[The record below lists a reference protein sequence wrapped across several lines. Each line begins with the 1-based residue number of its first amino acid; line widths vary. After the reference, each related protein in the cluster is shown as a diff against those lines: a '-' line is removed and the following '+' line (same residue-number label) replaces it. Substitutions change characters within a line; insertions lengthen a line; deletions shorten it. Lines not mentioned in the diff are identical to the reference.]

1 MTFLGISGMQYS
13 GQDLAG
19 SRILLAEDS
28 NVFTSMVSKRMD
40 ELFGIKVEICR
51 NFEDLQLAYDR
62 SPEPV
67 TLAISN
73 INLPGAE
80 NGEALDYLID
90 LSIPVIVFTGTFH
103 EGTREKLLKQDVVD
117 YILKDNVFAVEMLA
131 ESVCRFLTNHEHHV
145 LIVDDSPTARAL
157 LSSRLK
163 RYNFRVSTADSGA
176 KALELLKKN
185 SDIGLVVTDYNMP
198 DIDGFELTR
207 RVRSM
212 RGSHELRII
221 GVSSSDNRLL
231 SARFLKA
238 GGNDFMLRP
247 FIDEEFY
254 CRVNQNLDTL
264 IQIRS
269 MHEYRAGLAGKRA
282 SPDLGAALRHLK

>member
-1 MTFLGISGMQYS
+1 MNFLGITGMQYS
-13 GQDLAG
+13 GLPFDDT
-19 SRILLAEDS
+19 RILLAEDS
-28 NVFTSMVSKRMD
+28 NVFTQMIGARLK
-40 ELFGIKVEICR
+40 ELLGLTVEVCR
-51 NFEDLQLAYDR
+51 NFEELQECYEH
-62 SPEPV
+62 SQEKV

-80 NGEALDYLID
+80 NGEALEYLID
-90 LSIPVIVFTGTFH
+90 LSIPTIVFTSTFH
-103 EGTREKLLKQDVVD
+103 EDTREKLITKDIVD
-117 YILKDNVFAVEMLA
+117 YILKDNVFAVDMLT
-131 ESVCRFLTNHEHHV
+131 ESVCRFLTNHRHHV

-163 RYNFRVSTADSGA
+163 RYNFRVSLAESGA
-176 KALELLKKN
+176 KALDILRN
-185 SDIGLVVTDYNMP
+185 NPDIGLVVTDYNMP

-207 RVRSM
+207 RIRTM

-221 GVSSSDNRLL
+221 GVSSSTNRLL

-247 FIDEEFY
+247 FIEEEFY

-264 IQIRS
+264 VQIKSARQGG
-269 MHEYRAGLAGKRA
+269 RK
-282 SPDLGAALRHLK
+282 AAA

>member
-1 MTFLGISGMQYS
+1 MTFLGISGMQYA
-13 GQDLAG
+13 GQSLAG

-28 NVFTSMVSKRMD
+28 NVFTSMIGTRLK
-40 ELFGIKVEICR
+40 ELFGIEVEICR
-51 NFEDLQLAYDR
+51 NFEELQLAYDR
-62 SPEPV
+62 SSDPV

-80 NGEALDYLID
+80 NGEALEYLVD
-90 LSIPVIVFTGTFH
+90 LSIPTIVFTGTFH
-103 EGTREKLLKQDVVD
+103 EETRDKLMSKDIVD

-131 ESVCRFLTNHEHHV
+131 ESVCRFLTNHRHHV

-157 LSSRLK
+157 LTSRLK
-163 RYNFRVSTADSGA
+163 RYNFRVSTAENGA
-176 KALELLKKN
+176 KALEILKKS

-207 RVRSM
+207 RIRSV

-221 GVSSSDNRLL
+221 GVSSSSDRMLT
-231 SARFLKA
+231 ARFLKA

-264 IQIRS
+264 IQIWSTRS
-269 MHEYRAGLAGKRA
+269 RN
-282 SPDLGAALRHLK
+282 AAPAAVKSVA

>member
-13 GQDLAG
+13 GQSLAN

-28 NVFTSMVSKRMD
+28 NVFTSMIGTRLK
-40 ELFGIKVEICR
+40 ELFGIEVEICR
-51 NFEDLQLAYDR
+51 NFEELQYAYDR
-62 SPEPV
+62 SAEPV
-67 TLAISN
+67 MLAISN

-80 NGEALDYLID
+80 NGEALEYLVD
-90 LSIPVIVFTGTFH
+90 LSIPTIVFTGTFH
-103 EGTREKLLKQDVVD
+103 EETRDKLLTKDIVD

-131 ESVCRFLTNHEHHV
+131 ESVCRFLTNHRHHV

-163 RYNFRVSTADSGA
+163 RYNFRVSVAENGA
-176 KALELLKKN
+176 KALDILKKN
-185 SDIGLVVTDYNMP
+185 PDIGLVVTDYNMP

-207 RVRSM
+207 RIRSV

-221 GVSSSDNRLL
+221 GVSSSSNRLL

-269 MHEYRAGLAGKRA
+269 MQARRQETAVKNVA
-282 SPDLGAALRHLK
+282 

>member
-1 MTFLGISGMQYS
+1 MNFLGITGMQYS
-13 GQDLAG
+13 GVPFTNN
-19 SRILLAEDS
+19 RILLAEDS
-28 NVFTSMVSKRMD
+28 NVFTQMVSMRLK
-40 ELFGIKVEICR
+40 ELLGVSVEVCR
-51 NFEDLQLAYDR
+51 NFEELQACYEH
-62 SPEPV
+62 SAEPV

-80 NGEALDYLID
+80 NGEALEYLID
-90 LSIPVIVFTGTFH
+90 LSIPTIVFTSTFH
-103 EGTREKLLKQDVVD
+103 EATRETLIAKNVVD
-117 YILKDNVFAVEMLA
+117 YILKDNIFAVDMLT
-131 ESVCRFLTNHEHHV
+131 ESICRFLTNHRHHV

-163 RYNFRVSTADSGA
+163 RYNFRVSLADSGA
-176 KALELLKKN
+176 KALEILKAN
-185 SDIGLVVTDYNMP
+185 PDIGLVVTDYNMP

-207 RVRSM
+207 RIRTV

-221 GVSSSDNRLL
+221 GVSSSTNRLL

-264 IQIRS
+264 VQIQLAK
-269 MHEYRAGLAGKRA
+269 AGVR
-282 SPDLGAALRHLK
+282 PAA

>member
-13 GQDLAG
+13 GQSLAN

-28 NVFTSMVSKRMD
+28 NVFTSMIGTRLK
-40 ELFGIKVEICR
+40 ELFDIEVEICR
-51 NFEDLQLAYDR
+51 NFEELQLAYDQ
-62 SPEPV
+62 SSEPV

-80 NGEALDYLID
+80 NGEALEYLID
-90 LSIPVIVFTGTFH
+90 LSIPTIIFTGTFH
-103 EGTREKLLKQDVVD
+103 EATRDKLLAKDVVD

-131 ESVCRFLTNHEHHV
+131 ESVCRFLTNHRHHV

-157 LSSRLK
+157 LTSRLK
-163 RYNFRVSTADSGA
+163 RYNFRVSTAESGA

-185 SDIGLVVTDYNMP
+185 PDIGLVVTDYNMP

-207 RVRSM
+207 RIRSV

-221 GVSSSDNRLL
+221 GVSSSSNRLL

-269 MHEYRAGLAGKRA
+269 MQSARK
-282 SPDLGAALRHLK
+282 DAAIKNVA

>member
-1 MTFLGISGMQYS
+1 MNFLGITGMQYS
-13 GQDLAG
+13 GVPFHDI
-19 SRILLAEDS
+19 RILLAEDS
-28 NVFTSMVSKRMD
+28 NVFTQMIGARLK
-40 ELFGIKVEICR
+40 ELLGLSVEVCR
-51 NFEDLQLAYDR
+51 NFEELQECYER
-62 SPEPV
+62 SSEEV

-80 NGEALDYLID
+80 NGEALEYLVD
-90 LSIPVIVFTGTFH
+90 LSIPTIVFTSTFH
-103 EGTREKLLKQDVVD
+103 EDTREKLITKEVVD
-117 YILKDNVFAVEMLA
+117 YILKDNVFAVDMLT
-131 ESVCRFLTNHEHHV
+131 ESVCRFLTNHRHHV

-163 RYNFRVSTADSGA
+163 RYNFRVSLADNGA
-176 KALELLKKN
+176 KALELLKN
-185 SDIGLVVTDYNMP
+185 NADIGLVVTDYNMP

-207 RVRSM
+207 RIRTM

-221 GVSSSDNRLL
+221 GVSSSTNRLL

-264 IQIRS
+264 VQIQAAK
-269 MHEYRAGLAGKRA
+269 MHSKKV
-282 SPDLGAALRHLK
+282 AA

>member
-1 MTFLGISGMQYS
+1 MNFLGITGMQYS
-13 GQDLAG
+13 GVPFHDT
-19 SRILLAEDS
+19 RILLAEDS
-28 NVFTSMVSKRMD
+28 NVFTQMIGARLK
-40 ELFGIKVEICR
+40 ELLGLTVEVCR
-51 NFEDLQLAYDR
+51 NFEELRECYEH
-62 SPEPV
+62 SSEEV

-80 NGEALDYLID
+80 NGEALEYLVD
-90 LSIPVIVFTGTFH
+90 LSIPTIVFTSTFH
-103 EGTREKLLKQDVVD
+103 EDTREKLITKEVVD
-117 YILKDNVFAVEMLA
+117 YILKDNVFAVDMLT
-131 ESVCRFLTNHEHHV
+131 ESVCRFLTNHRHHV

-163 RYNFRVSTADSGA
+163 RYNFRVSLADSGA
-176 KALELLKKN
+176 KALEILRN
-185 SDIGLVVTDYNMP
+185 NPDIGLVVTDYNMP

-207 RVRSM
+207 RIRTM

-221 GVSSSDNRLL
+221 GVSSSTNRLL

-247 FIDEEFY
+247 FIEEEFY

-264 IQIRS
+264 VQIKTARGNGQK
-269 MHEYRAGLAGKRA
+269 AV
-282 SPDLGAALRHLK
+282 AA

>member
-13 GQDLAG
+13 GQSLA
-19 SRILLAEDS
+19 SARILLAEDS
-28 NVFTSMVSKRMD
+28 NVFHSLIGAKLK
-40 ELFGIKVEICR
+40 ELFGIDIEICR
-51 NFEDLQLAYDR
+51 DFEELQLAYDR
-62 SPEPV
+62 SSEPV

-80 NGEALDYLID
+80 QGEALEYLID
-90 LSIPVIVFTGTFH
+90 LSIPTVVFTSTFH
-103 EGTREKLLKQDVVD
+103 EGTRDRLLSKEIVD
-117 YILKDNVFAVEMLA
+117 YVIKDNIYAVDMLA
-131 ESVCRFLTNHEHHV
+131 EAVARFLTNHRHHV

-176 KALELLKKN
+176 KALQILKAHD
-185 SDIGLVVTDYNMP
+185 DISLMVTDYNMP

-207 RVRSM
+207 RIRSD
-212 RGSHELRII
+212 RGSHQLRII
-221 GVSSSDNRLL
+221 GVSSSTNRLL

-264 IQIRS
+264 VQIHAVQEAR
-269 MHEYRAGLAGKRA
+269 R
-282 SPDLGAALRHLK
+282 PDMA

>member
-1 MTFLGISGMQYS
+1 MKFLGITGMQYS
-13 GQDLAG
+13 GVPFDNT
-19 SRILLAEDS
+19 RILLAEDS
-28 NVFTSMVSKRMD
+28 NVFTQMISGRLK
-40 ELFGIKVEICR
+40 ELLGLSVETCR
-51 NFEDLQLAYDR
+51 NFEELQECYDR
-62 SPEPV
+62 ASDPV

-80 NGEALDYLID
+80 NGEALEYLVD
-90 LSIPVIVFTGTFH
+90 LSIPTIVFTSTFH
-103 EGTREKLLKQDVVD
+103 EGVREKLISKDVVD
-117 YILKDNVFAVEMLA
+117 YILKDNIFAVDMLT
-131 ESVCRFLTNHEHHV
+131 ESVCRFLTNHRHHV

-163 RYNFRVSTADSGA
+163 RYNFRVSLADSGA
-176 KALELLKKN
+176 KALELLKAN
-185 SDIGLVVTDYNMP
+185 PDIGLVVTDYNMP

-207 RVRSM
+207 RIRTM

-221 GVSSSDNRLL
+221 GVSSSTNRML

-264 IQIRS
+264 VQIQLAK
-269 MHEYRAGLAGKRA
+269 AGAKLAA
-282 SPDLGAALRHLK
+282 

>member
-13 GQDLAG
+13 GQSLAN
-19 SRILLAEDS
+19 SRIVLAEDS
-28 NVFTSMVSKRMD
+28 NVFTSMVGTRLK
-40 ELFGIKVEICR
+40 ELFGINVEICR
-51 NFEDLQLAYDR
+51 NFEELQLAYDQ
-62 SPEPV
+62 SSEPV

-80 NGEALDYLID
+80 NGEALNYLVD
-90 LSIPVIVFTGTFH
+90 LSIPTIVFTGTFH
-103 EGTREKLLKQDVVD
+103 QETRDKLLAKDIVD

-131 ESVCRFLTNHEHHV
+131 ESVCRFLTNHRHHV
-145 LIVDDSPTARAL
+145 LIVDDSATARAL
-157 LSSRLK
+157 LTSRLK
-163 RYNFRVSTADSGA
+163 RYNFRVSVADNGA

-185 SDIGLVVTDYNMP
+185 PDIGLVVTDYNMP

-207 RVRSM
+207 RIRSV

-221 GVSSSDNRLL
+221 GVSSSSDRLL

-264 IQIRS
+264 IQIWS
-269 MHEYRAGLAGKRA
+269 MQGKSREPA
-282 SPDLGAALRHLK
+282 RQVA

>member
-13 GQDLAG
+13 GETLG
-19 SRILLAEDS
+19 NSRILLAEDS
-28 NVFTSMVSKRMD
+28 NVFTSMIGMRLK
-40 ELFGIKVEICR
+40 ELFDIDIEICR

-62 SPEPV
+62 STDPI

-80 NGEALDYLID
+80 NGEALEYLID
-90 LSIPVIVFTGTFH
+90 LSIPTIVFTGTFH
-103 EGTREKLLKQDVVD
+103 QETRDKLLTKDIVD

-131 ESVCRFLTNHEHHV
+131 ESVCRFLTNHRHHV

-176 KALELLKKN
+176 KALELLKKH
-185 SDIGLVVTDYNMP
+185 SDVGLVITDYNMP

-207 RVRSM
+207 RIRSV

-221 GVSSSDNRLL
+221 GVSSSSDRHL

-264 IQIRS
+264 LQIRTMRS
-269 MHEYRAGLAGKRA
+269 AQGAGAIKNVA
-282 SPDLGAALRHLK
+282 

>member
-13 GQDLAG
+13 GETLG
-19 SRILLAEDS
+19 NSRIILAEDS
-28 NVFTSMVSKRMD
+28 NVFTSMIGMRLK
-40 ELFGIKVEICR
+40 ELFGIDIEICR

-62 SPEPV
+62 STDPI

-80 NGEALDYLID
+80 NGEALEYLID
-90 LSIPVIVFTGTFH
+90 LSIPTIVFTGTFH
-103 EGTREKLLKQDVVD
+103 QETRDKLLTKDIVD

-131 ESVCRFLTNHEHHV
+131 ESVCRFLTNHRHHV

-163 RYNFRVSTADSGA
+163 RYNFRVSTAENGA
-176 KALELLKKN
+176 KALEILKKN
-185 SDIGLVVTDYNMP
+185 SDIGLVITDYNMP

-207 RVRSM
+207 RIRSV

-221 GVSSSDNRLL
+221 GVSSSSDRHL

-264 IQIRS
+264 LQIRTMRS
-269 MHEYRAGLAGKRA
+269 AQSVGDVKNVA
-282 SPDLGAALRHLK
+282 

>member
-13 GQDLAG
+13 GESLG
-19 SRILLAEDS
+19 KSRILLAEDS
-28 NVFTSMVSKRMD
+28 NVFTSMIGMRLK
-40 ELFGIKVEICR
+40 ELFDIDIEICR

-62 SPEPV
+62 STDPIM
-67 TLAISN
+67 LAISN

-80 NGEALDYLID
+80 NGEALEYLID
-90 LSIPVIVFTGTFH
+90 LSIPTIVFTGTFH
-103 EGTREKLLKQDVVD
+103 QETRDKLLTKDIVD

-131 ESVCRFLTNHEHHV
+131 ESVCRFLTNHRHHV

-163 RYNFRVSTADSGA
+163 RYNFRVSTAENGA
-176 KALELLKKN
+176 KALEILKKN
-185 SDIGLVVTDYNMP
+185 SDIGLVITDYNMP

-207 RVRSM
+207 RIRSV

-221 GVSSSDNRLL
+221 GVSSSSDRHL

-269 MHEYRAGLAGKRA
+269 MRSARSVGDIKNVA
-282 SPDLGAALRHLK
+282 

>member
-13 GQDLAG
+13 GQSLANA
-19 SRILLAEDS
+19 RVLLAEDS
-28 NVFTSMVSKRMD
+28 NVFTSMIGGRMK
-40 ELFGIKVEICR
+40 ELFGIEVEICR
-51 NFEDLQLAYDR
+51 NFEELQLAYDR
-62 SPEPV
+62 SSDPI

-80 NGEALDYLID
+80 NGEALEYLID
-90 LSIPVIVFTGTFH
+90 LSIPTIVFTSTFH
-103 EGTREKLLKQDVVD
+103 EGTRDQLLSKEIVD
-117 YILKDNVFAVEMLA
+117 YIIKDNVFAVDLLA
-131 ESVCRFLTNHEHHV
+131 ESIARFLTNHRHHV

-163 RYNFRVSTADSGA
+163 RYNFRVDVADSGA
-176 KALELLKKN
+176 KALEILKKN
-185 SDIGLVVTDYNMP
+185 PDIGLIVTDYNMP

-207 RVRSM
+207 RIRSV

-221 GVSSSDNRLL
+221 GVSSSSDRLL

-264 IQIRS
+264 VQIRT
-269 MHEYRAGLAGKRA
+269 MRADRK
-282 SPDLGAALRHLK
+282 PAAA

>member
-1 MTFLGISGMQYS
+1 MNFLGITGMQYS
-13 GQDLAG
+13 GVPFHDT
-19 SRILLAEDS
+19 RILLAEDS
-28 NVFTSMVSKRMD
+28 NVFTQMIGARLM
-40 ELFGIKVEICR
+40 ELLGLTVEVCR
-51 NFEDLQLAYDR
+51 NFEELQECYEHSA
-62 SPEPV
+62 EKV

-80 NGEALDYLID
+80 NGEALEYLID
-90 LSIPVIVFTGTFH
+90 LSIPTIVFTSTFH
-103 EGTREKLLKQDVVD
+103 EDTREKLITKEVVD
-117 YILKDNVFAVEMLA
+117 YILKDNVFAVDMLT
-131 ESVCRFLTNHEHHV
+131 ESVCRFLTNHRHHV

-163 RYNFRVSTADSGA
+163 RYNFRVSLADSGA
-176 KALELLKKN
+176 KALEILRN
-185 SDIGLVVTDYNMP
+185 NPDIGLVVTDYNMP

-207 RVRSM
+207 RIRTM

-221 GVSSSDNRLL
+221 GVSSSNNRLL

-247 FIDEEFY
+247 FIEEEFY

-264 IQIRS
+264 VQIKSAR
-269 MHEYRAGLAGKRA
+269 
-282 SPDLGAALRHLK
+282 GANSKAAA

>member
-13 GQDLAG
+13 GQSLAN

-28 NVFTSMVSKRMD
+28 NVFTSMIGTRLR
-40 ELFGIKVEICR
+40 ELFGIEVEICR
-51 NFEDLQLAYDR
+51 NFEELQFAYDR
-62 SPEPV
+62 SAEPV
-67 TLAISN
+67 MLAISN

-80 NGEALDYLID
+80 NGEALEYLVD
-90 LSIPVIVFTGTFH
+90 LSIPTIVFTGTFH
-103 EGTREKLLKQDVVD
+103 EETRDKLLTKDIVD

-131 ESVCRFLTNHEHHV
+131 ESVCRFLTNHRHHV

-163 RYNFRVSTADSGA
+163 RYNFRVSVAENGA
-176 KALELLKKN
+176 KALDILKKN
-185 SDIGLVVTDYNMP
+185 PDIGLVVTDYNMP

-207 RVRSM
+207 RIRSV

-221 GVSSSDNRLL
+221 GVSSSSNRLL

-269 MHEYRAGLAGKRA
+269 MQARRQETAVKNVA
-282 SPDLGAALRHLK
+282 

>member
-13 GQDLAG
+13 GQSLAN
-19 SRILLAEDS
+19 SRIVLAEDS
-28 NVFTSMVSKRMD
+28 NVFTSMIGTRMK
-40 ELFGIKVEICR
+40 ELFGIDVEICR
-51 NFEDLQLAYDR
+51 NFEELQLAYDH
-62 SPEPV
+62 SSEPV

-80 NGEALDYLID
+80 NGEALEYLVD
-90 LSIPVIVFTGTFH
+90 LSIPTVVFTGTFH
-103 EGTREKLLKQDVVD
+103 QETRDKLLAKDIVD

-131 ESVCRFLTNHEHHV
+131 ESVCRFLTNHRHHV

-163 RYNFRVSTADSGA
+163 RYNFRVSVAENGA
-176 KALELLKKN
+176 KALEILKKN
-185 SDIGLVVTDYNMP
+185 PDIGLVVTDYNMP

-207 RVRSM
+207 RIRSV

-221 GVSSSDNRLL
+221 GVSSSSDRLL

-264 IQIRS
+264 IQIWS
-269 MHEYRAGLAGKRA
+269 MQVKSKE
-282 SPDLGAALRHLK
+282 PAARQVA